1 MNSYDI
7 PKTNTST
14 AIHYLPFVSRFKATL
29 AILLFKL
36 RWSYL
41 CKLSKWSKLYLTAP
55 MNSCFGF
62 LVPLPN
68 NFCSNDPSF
77 RNRYKGNSHCDLKQC
92 QEASYTL
99 PNKTT
104 FLSQHALRKKKE
116 EEIGRGKQARLSWQC
131 SRTDISSLMVQ
142 TERIRAFLKYKFK
155 YSAFFHTNVTVNC
168 QPVLLH
174 ARGIWAP
181 LWYFA
186 WRTEQFSTIPY

>member
-104 FLSQHALRKKKE
+104 FLSQHALRKKKKKLAE
-116 EEIGRGKQARLSWQC
+116 VSRPGYRDNAAEQISVASWYKQRGYVPSLNTNLS
-131 SRTDISSLMVQ
+131 TVLSSTPM
-142 TERIRAFLKYKFK
+142 
-155 YSAFFHTNVTVNC
+155 SVNC